1 MPFLCSIYMTED
13 RIIAKCIKGDRRS
26 QNELYKRYFPLM
38 SSIALRYVHNESD
51 VLPAINSAFL
61 KVLQNIEKYDKSY
74 AFATWIRNIMVNDI
88 IDEFRKQKKHIA
100 NIYINDYKDVKEMVD
115 VNLAESNL
123 GENELR
129 KMMSELPEVSQ
140 KVFNMYAIDGFKHRE
155 IGDKLG
161 ISEGTSKWHV
171 SNARRK
177 IKTMLEDQKTQ
188 EENALNARR

>member
-177 IKTMLEDQKTQ
+177 LKTMLEDQKTQ

>member
-1 MPFLCSIYMTED
+1 MTED